1 MKEHSKQAKSVF
13 MRIFTLT
20 LLLATLTFSAF
31 ATQDKKTVKLRI
43 QGQNGNLDEAT
54 VYFDQG
60 INSTYTYQEDAQ
72 KVLSGVAG
80 VPVIYSV
87 TTDNTHCSINGYGN
101 LSNTETV
108 PVGIVVDVFGSYT
121 LTCALLD
128 NFSPTS
134 IITLEDRFVNRFVD
148 LRTNFYT
155 VYLDTTD
162 APEGRFFIHV
172 SYPSTVSST
181 IAGCA
186 NNDASITINTDPSI
200 TWDSYQL
207 FDALNT
213 PVGNSTNVNATENFD
228 SLAEGDYYLV
238 RTYGQYTTS
247 ENFHIN
253 GNYIVANIGAT
264 ATQVETQE
272 NITFSALANNANHF
286 EWDFGDGTL
295 IIGVANPDLSY
306 YEPGVY
312 TVNLLSSNNF
322 GCSDN
327 AQIEIIVTQST
338 STGVKE
344 ETANNI
350 SVTTQSKVVTV
361 NLNNTVSNDAQVQIY
376 NLIGQPVY
384 NAVVNAERTTVSLDA
399 QPVGY
404 YLVSVKNNNKVSTK
418 RIFIQ

>member
-1 MKEHSKQAKSVF
+1 

-20 LLLATLTFSAF
+20 LLLATFTLSAF

-54 VYFDQG
+54 VYFDQA
-60 INSTYTYQEDAQ
+60 INSNYIYQEDAQ

-80 VPVIYSV
+80 VPVMYTV
-87 TTDNTHCSINGYGN
+87 TSDNTHCSINGYGT
-101 LSNTETV
+101 LGSSETV
-108 PVGIVVDVFGSYT
+108 PVGIVVDISGNYT

-134 IITLEDRFVNRFVD
+134 IITLEDRFVNRFID

-155 VYLDTTD
+155 VNLDTAS

-172 SYPSTVSST
+172 SYPATSSST
-181 IAGCA
+181 FAGCA
-186 NNDASITINTDPSI
+186 NNDASITINTDPSV

-213 PVGNSTNVNATENFD
+213 PIADYTNVNTTVNFD

-238 RTYGQYTTS
+238 RTRGQYTTT
-247 ENFHIN
+247 ENFHVN
-253 GNYIVANIGAT
+253 GHYIVSNIGAT
-264 ATQVETQE
+264 ATQVETFE

-295 IIGVANPDLSY
+295 ITGVANPDLAY

-312 TVNLLSSNNF
+312 TVNLISANNF

-344 ETANNI
+344 ETADNI
-350 SVTTQSKVVTV
+350 IVATQGKTVTV
-361 NLNNTVSNDAQVQIY
+361 NMNNTVSEDAQVQIY

-384 NAVVNAERTTVSLDA
+384 NAAVNAERTTVSLDA

-404 YLVSVKNNNKVSTK
+404 YLVSLKNNNKVSTK